1 MSPAP
6 LLKLCMLCSLFFHSI
21 SAHLGLA
28 LAFASASATKEAS
41 RKAGI
46 EREVMISKAN
56 AVNPPNNSPLST
68 HKLLPSTPIFVNR
81 AGEEESCSRDDIE
94 IEQGPLATLPSGIP
108 TYSVQILNVC
118 VSGCTIS
125 NIHVSCGWFSS
136 ATLVDPNI
144 FKRVSYDDC
153 LVNAG
158 EPLAAGQSL
167 TFQYANT
174 HSYPLSVS
182 SVAC

>member
-1 MSPAP
+1 M
-6 LLKLCMLCSLFFHSI
+6 
-21 SAHLGLA
+21 
-28 LAFASASATKEAS
+28 
-41 RKAGI
+41 
-46 EREVMISKAN
+46 
-56 AVNPPNNSPLST
+56 
-68 HKLLPSTPIFVNR
+68 NR
-81 AGEEESCSRDDIE
+81 AGEEESCSSDDIE
-94 IEQGPLATLPSGIP
+94 IEQGPLATLPDGIP
-108 TYSVQILNVC
+108 TYVVQILNVC
-118 VSGCTIS
+118 ISGCTIS
-125 NIHVSCGWFSS
+125 DIHISCGWFSS

-174 HSYPLSVS
+174 RSYPLSVS